1 MHGALLSYGS
11 CRRSEIPA
19 FEGQPMDNKNE
30 ILIAVREA
38 RRILGD
44 CADFRVAEVLTI
56 LEGIAP
62 FLDKEVIIG
71 LKCKGCDNYAS
82 SSFPLSKDFW
92 VVENS
97 AHCHARDVSLKNLT
111 AIKLAGC
118 PQYSCEAQEELVK
131 LGRAIMEEDLRPAF
145 CERKLYDRSKFAS
158 YSVAFRMLS
167 NPGNVCIEFGHKTD
181 EGFACSDIKLCIM
194 RRLDPGFGA
203 VASQKISEAML
214 TSPIMVVEASLQT
227 RRQLDIDYVLEWIAK
242 KRKMD
247 IVYL

>member
-1 MHGALLSYGS
+1 MQELG
-11 CRRSEIPA
+11 I
-19 FEGQPMDNKNE
+19 EGQPMDNKNE
-30 ILIAVREA
+30 ILIAAREA

-44 CADFRVAEVLTI
+44 GADFRIAEVLAI

-62 FLDKEVIIG
+62 FLDREVVIG

-92 VVENS
+92 MVENS
-97 AHCHARDVSLKNLT
+97 AHCHAKDVSLKNLT
-111 AIKLAGC
+111 AIKLASC
-118 PQYSCEAQEELVK
+118 PQYSRAAQEELVN

-145 CERKLYDRSKFAS
+145 NERKLYDRSKFAS

-167 NPGNVCIEFGHKTD
+167 VPGNVCIEFGHKTD
-181 EGFACSDIKLCIM
+181 EGFACSDIKLCIV
-194 RRLDPGFGA
+194 RRLDPGFWA
-203 VASQKISEAML
+203 EASQKISVAMS
-214 TSPIMVVEASLQT
+214 TSPIMVVKASLQT

>member
-1 MHGALLSYGS
+1 MPPMQELG
-11 CRRSEIPA
+11 I
-19 FEGQPMDNKNE
+19 EGQPMDNKNE

-44 CADFRVAEVLTI
+44 GADFRVAEVLAI

-62 FLDKEVIIG
+62 FLDKEVVIG

-82 SSFPLSKDFW
+82 SSFPLSKEFG

-97 AHCHARDVSLKNLT
+97 AHCHAKDVSLKNLT
-111 AIKLAGC
+111 EIKLVGC
-118 PQYSCEAQEELVK
+118 PQYSCAAQEELAN
-131 LGRAIMEEDLRPAF
+131 LGRVIMEEDLRPAF
-145 CERKLYDRSKFAS
+145 NERKLYNRSKFAS
-158 YSVAFRMLS
+158 YSVAFRMVS
-167 NPGNVCIEFGHKTD
+167 DPGKVCIEFGHKTD
-181 EGFACSDIKLCIM
+181 EGVACIDIKLCIV

-203 VASQKISEAML
+203 EASKKISEAML
-214 TSPIMVVEASLQT
+214 TSPIMVVKASLQT